1 MKNNQEDDKLSYND
15 LLNDYKQGNFFD
27 EAVISI
33 KYTKNILSNDNG
45 ERLYKI
51 VGLELNIS
59 DSDERKEKLSR
70 FIDVC
75 NESINK
81 NKYPKDWQ
89 IFYLYKELFQF
100 FINDKI
106 RYNYFRGQSSKHDP
120 LPGILR
126 STIQNSYRL
135 NFENLY
141 RKISKE
147 FPDKIEYVELK
158 NDESIEEREN
168 QLSLLQ
174 HYGLKTSLLD
184 ITSNP
189 YIALL
194 FMLSGRFDKYKEPSL
209 FMFKIDENYGGS
221 DYLFTEVRKDKINER
236 IIAQKG
242 AFLNFD
248 KLCFKKKLKKIPL
261 VKIVLQFSS
270 EKLLD
275 EIQSERKKLEEIASE
290 INSSSGEKRDA
301 QIIEEKS
308 EYLKILEEEKNKIEE
323 SKLLCLNFMHD
334 ELIKKLREYYYFE
347 EDLFPDFEKRIDYLS
362 NKYQSESTKK
372 VVSDEM
378 KPDSNI

>member
-1 MKNNQEDDKLSYND
+1 
-15 LLNDYKQGNFFD
+15 
-27 EAVISI
+27 
-33 KYTKNILSNDNG
+33 
-45 ERLYKI
+45 
-51 VGLELNIS
+51 
-59 DSDERKEKLSR
+59 
-70 FIDVC
+70 
-75 NESINK
+75 
-81 NKYPKDWQ
+81 
-89 IFYLYKELFQF
+89 
-100 FINDKI
+100 
-106 RYNYFRGQSSKHDP
+106 
-120 LPGILR
+120 
-126 STIQNSYRL
+126 
-135 NFENLY
+135 
-141 RKISKE
+141 
-147 FPDKIEYVELK
+147 
-158 NDESIEEREN
+158 
-168 QLSLLQ
+168 
-174 HYGLKTSLLD
+174 
-184 ITSNP
+184 
-189 YIALL
+189 
-194 FMLSGRFDKYKEPSL
+194 MLSGRFDEYKEPSL

-261 VKIVLQFSS
+261 VKIVLQFST

-275 EIQSERKKLEEIASE
+275 EIQSERNKLEEMASE

-334 ELIKKLREYYYFE
+334 ELIRKLREYYYFE

-378 KPDSNI
+378 KPDSYK

>member
-1 MKNNQEDDKLSYND
+1 MKNNQEVDKLSYND
-15 LLNDYKQGNFFD
+15 LLDNYKQGNFFD
-27 EAVISI
+27 EAVIII

-51 VGLELNIS
+51 IGLELNIS
-59 DSDERKEKLSR
+59 DSDERKDRLIR
-70 FIDVC
+70 FIDIC
-75 NESINK
+75 NEAINK

-106 RYNYFRGQSSKHDP
+106 KYNYFRGQSSKHDP

-147 FPDKIEYVELK
+147 FPDKIKYVELK

-194 FMLSGRFDKYKEPSL
+194 FMLSRRFDKYKEPTL
-209 FMFKIDENYGGS
+209 FMFKIDENYVGG

-248 KLCFKKKLKKIPL
+248 KLCFEKKLKKIPL
-261 VKIVLQFSS
+261 VKIILQFSS
-270 EKLLD
+270 EEFLN
-275 EIQSERKKLEEIASE
+275 EIQSERSKLEEIVSE
-290 INSSSGEKRDA
+290 VSSSSEEERDA
-301 QIIEEKS
+301 QIIEERS
-308 EYLKILEEEKNKIEE
+308 EYLKILEMEENEIEE
-323 SKLLCLNFMHD
+323 SKLICLNFMHD

-347 EDLFPDFEKRIDYLS
+347 EDLFPDFEKRIEYLS
-362 NKYQSESTKK
+362 NRYQSESTKK
-372 VVSDEM
+372 VVSYEM
-378 KPDSNI
+378 KPDNN